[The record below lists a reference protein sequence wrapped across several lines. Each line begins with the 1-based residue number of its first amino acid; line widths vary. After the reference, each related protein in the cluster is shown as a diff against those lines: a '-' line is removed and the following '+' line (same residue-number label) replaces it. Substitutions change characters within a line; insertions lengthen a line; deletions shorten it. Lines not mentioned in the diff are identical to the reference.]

1 MKTVISNARGFDG
14 LTLEERSVPKPDA
27 HQLLLRM
34 RAVSLNFRDIDV
46 VRGAHGNQ
54 DALVP
59 LSDGVGEV
67 VEVGAK
73 VSRFAVGNRV
83 SPTFFPDWIDGQATA
98 EARMGRLGWPRDG
111 VLSEYVVVDEH
122 AAVRAP
128 SNLSDVEAATLPC
141 AAVTAWDALFVSGRV
156 VPGDT
161 VVVQGTG
168 GVSLFALLFAKMA
181 GAQVIVT
188 SSQRAKLDR
197 ALALGAA
204 HGIDYRAE
212 PEWDKAVLELTGGQ
226 GADHVVDVAGGEG
239 LTRSIRAARVGGTVS
254 LAGYVA
260 GRVGQFDLGTAFV
273 RKTTLHPLGVG
284 SRRTFEALA
293 RAIKVHDVRP
303 VIDSVFPLER
313 TREAFERLASGDVFG
328 KVAIS
333 LV

>member
-1 MKTVISNARGFDG
+1 MISQATGEGG
-14 LTLEERSVPKPDA
+14 LTLEERPVPKPDA
-27 HQLLLRM
+27 GQLLLRM
-34 RAVSLNFRDIDV
+34 RAASLNYRDIDV
-46 VRGAHGNQ
+46 VRGTHGRH
-54 DALVP
+54 AGLVP

-67 VEVGAK
+67 VDIGAK
-73 VSRFAVGNRV
+73 VSRFAVGDRV
-83 SPTFFPDWIDGQATA
+83 SPTFFPDWIDGQASVDSRT
-98 EARMGRLGWPRDG
+98 GSLGWPRPG

-128 SNLSDVEAATLPC
+128 SNLNDVEAATLPC

-168 GVSLFALLFAKMA
+168 GVSLFALRFAKMA
-181 GAQVIVT
+181 GARVIVT
-188 SSQRAKLDR
+188 SGQRAKLDR

-212 PEWDKAVLELTGGQ
+212 PDWDKAVLELTGGR

-260 GRVGQFDLGTAFV
+260 GRTGHFDLGTSFV

-284 SRRTFEALA
+284 SRRTFEALV
-293 RAIKVHDVRP
+293 RAIELHDVHP
-303 VIDSVFPLER
+303 VIDAVFPLER
-313 TREAFERLASGDVFG
+313 AHEAFERLASGEVFG

>member
-1 MKTVISNARGFDG
+1 MISQATGEGG
-14 LTLEERSVPKPDA
+14 LTLEERPVPKPDA
-27 HQLLLRM
+27 GQLLLRM
-34 RAVSLNFRDIDV
+34 RAASLNYRDIDV
-46 VRGAHGNQ
+46 VRGTHGRH
-54 DALVP
+54 AGLVP

-67 VEVGAK
+67 VDIGAK
-73 VSRFAVGNRV
+73 VSRFAVGDRV
-83 SPTFFPDWIDGQATA
+83 SPTFFPDWIDGQASVDSRT
-98 EARMGRLGWPRDG
+98 GSLGWPRPG

-128 SNLSDVEAATLPC
+128 SNLNDVEAATLPC

-168 GVSLFALLFAKMA
+168 GVSLFALRFAKMA
-181 GAQVIVT
+181 GARVIVT
-188 SSQRAKLDR
+188 SGQRAKLDR

-212 PEWDKAVLELTGGQ
+212 PDWDKAVLELTGGR
-226 GADHVVDVAGGEG
+226 GADHVVDVAGRTGH
-239 LTRSIRAARVGGTVS
+239 
-254 LAGYVA
+254 
-260 GRVGQFDLGTAFV
+260 FDLGTSFV

-284 SRRTFEALA
+284 SRRTFEALV
-293 RAIKVHDVRP
+293 RAIELHDVHP
-303 VIDSVFPLER
+303 VIDAVFPLER
-313 TREAFERLASGDVFG
+313 AHEAFERLASGEVFG